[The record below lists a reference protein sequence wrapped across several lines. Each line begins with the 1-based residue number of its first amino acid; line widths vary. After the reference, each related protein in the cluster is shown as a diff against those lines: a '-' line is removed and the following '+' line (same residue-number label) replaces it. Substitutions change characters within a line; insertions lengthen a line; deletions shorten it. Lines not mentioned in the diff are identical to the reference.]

1 MHLIHTAAVPVE
13 HRQSPK
19 GTFELFRQHMSLALG
34 GVKDT
39 GPWGGGHPFDVEL
52 TRLPAGKR
60 NYPLHFH
67 AAQTEYYV
75 ILSGHGRW
83 LTGDGDGHPL
93 QAGDHVIAHP
103 GDAHQLAAEATGD
116 LTYLVIADHHRADI
130 GTYPKTGKRYLKP
143 DYRTVR
149 AEDAPYYEGE
159 E

>member
-1 MHLIHTAAVPVE
+1 MRIINTTAVPVE
-13 HRQSPK
+13 HRRSPQ

-60 NYPLHFH
+60 NYPLHSH

-75 ILSGHGRW
+75 ILTGTGR
-83 LTGDGDGHPL
+83 LHTGEGE
-93 QAGDHVIAHP
+93 AGDHVIAHP
-103 GDAHQLAAEATGD
+103 GDAHQIEADATSE

-130 GTYPKTGKRYLKP
+130 GTYVKTGKRYLKP

-149 AEDAPYYEGE
+149 IEDAPYYKGE
-159 E
+159 D